1 VSGINTFMTAEH
13 RRCDEILA
21 NAEESVDKQD
31 WEKTEHLTKEFVAQ
45 MERHFNMEEQVLFPA
60 FEERTGIID
69 GPTVV
74 MRQEHEQMR
83 GLLMQLQWALEAQK
97 DEDYLDTSETLLI
110 MMQQHNMKE
119 EGMLYPM
126 SDEHLGHDADQI
138 VSQMQEINA

>member
-1 VSGINTFMTAEH
+1 MPGINTFMTAEH
-13 RRCDEILA
+13 RRCDDILA
-21 NAEESVDKQD
+21 KAEESMDQKD
-31 WEKTEHLTKEFVAQ
+31 WEKTEQLTKEFIAE

-69 GPTVV
+69 GPTEV

-83 GLLMQLQWALEAQK
+83 GLLMQLQWALEAQE

-110 MMQQHNMKE
+110 MMQQHNVKE

-126 SDEHLGHDADQI
+126 SDEHLGTDADQI
-138 VSQMQEINA
+138 VTQMQEI